1 MTIPLTPVSI
11 DICRHFVFF
20 IHVNFEYWEFRHFE
34 KVIFCLGIWQALC
47 VSIFSTLYSY
57 PQRRQYR
64 FNSRLLLFNAI
75 KKKKS
80 QQQQQEKQ
88 QKTKTN
94 KSSLPPWKNISGI
107 HYLIHLRRTLL
118 LRAMKKN
125 KIKKIIIIP
134 IHT

>member
-20 IHVNFEYWEFRHFE
+20 IHVNFEYCEFRHFE
-34 KVIFCLGIWQALC
+34 KEIFCLGIWQALC

-64 FNSRLLLFNAI
+64 FNSRLLLLNAI
-75 KKKKS
+75 KKKKPTTTTRKTTKNKN
-80 QQQQQEKQ
+80 KQ
-88 QKTKTN
+88 ILIT
-94 KSSLPPWKNISGI
+94 PVKNISGI
-107 HYLIHLRRTLL
+107 HYLIHLKRTLL
-118 LRAMKKN
+118 LKAMKKN
-125 KIKKIIIIP
+125 KIKKIIIIL